1 MDNAENRRKSRR
13 YSMEVP
19 VRLGDQEG
27 QTLDVSTRG
36 LYFVGPIDMKPGAAI
51 EMDLALP
58 SAQPGPLSIRLRARI
73 VRMDDLGDSKGMAA
87 EIHEWEIP
95 EGGINQLFT
104 RRRSGGGSKSKR

>member
-1 MDNAENRRKSRR
+1 
-13 YSMEVP
+13 MEVP

-27 QTLDVSTRG
+27 QTIDVSTRG
-36 LYFVGPIDMKPGAAI
+36 LYFVGPVEMKPGAAI

-58 SAQPGPLSIRLRARI
+58 SARPGPLSIRLRARI

-95 EGGINQLFT
+95 EGGMDKLFSHG
-104 RRRSGGGSKSKR
+104 RSGGKSKG